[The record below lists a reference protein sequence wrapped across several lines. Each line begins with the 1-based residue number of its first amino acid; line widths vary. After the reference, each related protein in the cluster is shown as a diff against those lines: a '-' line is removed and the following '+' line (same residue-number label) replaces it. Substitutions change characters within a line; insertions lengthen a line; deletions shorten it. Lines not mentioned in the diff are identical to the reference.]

1 MASAR
6 SLFYHQGGSKKAKD
20 GNTAQD
26 QTFCLEAKKF
36 ATVGVSV
43 PRIGTR
49 VTVSGKMALVM
60 AMMLMTNIKNCGSA
74 GW

>member
-1 MASAR
+1 MASAS
-6 SLFYHQGGSKKAKD
+6 SLFNHQGGSKKAKD

-49 VTVSGKMALVM
+49 VTVSGKMTLVL
-60 AMMLMTNIKNCGSA
+60 AMMLATIIMNCGSA